1 MKHRIAGL
9 ALALALTAPL
19 LPTARAAA
27 PDVSVNGAGLGAD
40 AMACVVQNTTYVSLR
55 TVASAL
61 APNAVISWE
70 DGAAVVRAPSMTLRA
85 ALGGTFLEANGRR
98 LAIPQGVLAQDGRV
112 LVPVRV
118 LAAAFGAQVAW
129 DPASGGVAITST
141 TQTSTDYDYD
151 DLYWLSRIISAESR
165 GEPLEGKIA
174 VGNVVLNRVAS
185 PDFPDTIFDVIFD
198 DRWGGQFEPV
208 RNSTVYQE
216 PTEESILAAKLC
228 LDGADAVGDCLYFLA
243 PTLAQNFWTVE
254 NREFVISIGCHD
266 FYR

>member
-19 LPTARAAA
+19 AAHAAA
-27 PDVSVNGAGLGAD
+27 PAVSVNGTDLGAA

-55 TVASAL
+55 SAASVL
-61 APNAVISWE
+61 LPNADVSWE
-70 DGAAVVRAPSMTLRA
+70 DGSAVVRAPSLTLRA
-85 ALGGTFLEANGRR
+85 APGTDYLEADGRR
-98 LAIPQGVLAQDGRV
+98 LTACQGILAQEGRV

-129 DPASGGVAITST
+129 DPAAGSISITSAAPASGG
-141 TQTSTDYDYD
+141 YDFD
-151 DLYWLSRIISAESR
+151 ALYWMSHIISAESR

-185 PDFPDTIFDVIFD
+185 PDFPDTVFEVIFD
-198 DRWGGQFEPV
+198 ERWGGQFEPV
-208 RNSTVYQE
+208 RNGAVYQE

-243 PTLAQNFWTVE
+243 PSLAQNFWTAE
-254 NREFVISIGCHD
+254 NREYVTTIGCHD

>member
-1 MKHRIAGL
+1 MKRRIAGFAL
-9 ALALALTAPL
+9 ALALAAPL
-19 LPTARAAA
+19 LPDARAAA
-27 PDVSVNGAGLGAD
+27 PAVSVNGTSLGAG

-55 TVASAL
+55 SVASAL
-61 APNAVISWE
+61 MPGASISWE
-70 DGAAVVRAPSMTLRA
+70 DGGAVVRGAATTLRA
-85 ALGGTFLEANGRR
+85 APGGSYLEANGRR
-98 LAIPQGVLAQDGRV
+98 LAAPTGILAQNGRV

-129 DPASGGVAITST
+129 DPSTGGVAITSAA
-141 TQTSTDYDYD
+141 SSSAGYDFD
-151 DLYWLSRIISAESR
+151 SLYWLSRIISAESQ

-185 PDFPDTIFDVIFD
+185 PDFPDTIFEVIFD

-208 RNSTVYQE
+208 RNSMVYQE
-216 PTEESILAAKLC
+216 PTQESILAAKLC

-243 PTLAQNFWTVE
+243 PSLAQNFWTAQ
-254 NREFVISIGCHD
+254 NREYITTIGCHD